1 MASKAMKNNKLL
13 TRMKSTFEQENHFVQ
28 LINGELQPCKKA
40 SRHNRKNVPHRT
52 CVKTNRGRKPALSHK
67 TKFIINKKHF
77 RIKQISRYSIAMWLT
92 FNLVTIEVT

>member
-52 CVKTNRGRKPALSHK
+52 YWLCKDKPRSKTSSLTQDKIYYQQETFPDKTNIP
-67 TKFIINKKHF
+67 I
-77 RIKQISRYSIAMWLT
+77 
-92 FNLVTIEVT
+92 